1 MADPRWKSAET
12 VRIRPDDP
20 AYPASLGSCLGDG
33 APPSISAI
41 GNLELLRRPTLA
53 LFCSI
58 RCPGRLILRTYDLA
72 QLLRQS
78 NLAIVGGFHTPV
90 ERECL
95 KALLRGPEPV
105 IYCPARAIEGIEVT
119 SDWRKPLAEGRMLIL
134 SGFAESDPRVTL
146 DTAAARNR
154 FVGALVD
161 GAFVAHAQA
170 GGRTE
175 ALCRQMLSW
184 KKPLYTFDDEAN
196 ANLLEIG
203 ARVTSPSAFLEKT
216 AAGPWPPP
224 PIS

>member
-1 MADPRWKSAET
+1 MGDARTKSPEV
-12 VRIRPDDP
+12 VRVAIDDP
-20 AYPASLGSCLGDG
+20 TYPFALKVCLDGG
-33 APPSISAI
+33 APPAISAI
-41 GNLELLRRPTLA
+41 GNLDLLRRPTLA

-95 KALLRGPEPV
+95 KVLLRGPEPV
-105 IYCPARAIEGIEVT
+105 IHCPARAIEGMEIP
-119 SDWRKPLAEGRMLIL
+119 SDWRKPLAEGRMLVL

-146 DTAAARNR
+146 DTAAVRNR

-175 ALCRQMLSW
+175 LLCHQLLAW
-184 KKPLYTFDDEAN
+184 KKALYTFDDVAN
-196 ANLLEIG
+196 ANLLRMG
-203 ARVTSPSAFLEKT
+203 ASTTLPPTPPEDAPDP
-216 AAGPWPPP
+216 AALF
-224 PIS
+224 